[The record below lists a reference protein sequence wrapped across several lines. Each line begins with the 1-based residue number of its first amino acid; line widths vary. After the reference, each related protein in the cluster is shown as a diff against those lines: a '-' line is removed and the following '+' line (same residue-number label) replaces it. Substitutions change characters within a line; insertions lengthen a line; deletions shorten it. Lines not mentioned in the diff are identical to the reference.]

1 MQRLYW
7 SKSIQ
12 KGVVYTNSGEYRS
25 AEMDRIIDATQNEN
39 DPVKRK
45 SLYRDMQVLA
55 MTDLPIVPLMG
66 TRFATI
72 ASTRLE
78 KPHHH
83 RRRHHRQ
90 QLRRHEVRVTGRPRQ
105 QWAFVGSRL
114 LKALPLLVALVVFNF
129 CLLKLAPGDAAE
141 VLAGEAAP
149 ATPEHL
155 AELRAR
161 FGLDQPL
168 PVQFLNYAAK
178 LVQLDLGYS
187 FRHNQSVLSLV
198 LGRMN
203 ATLVLMAAALSLA
216 MLAFATPAFWLG
228 LMLIVLFS
236 VQLSWLPSNGMETI
250 AAGHAGLSRL
260 LDMGRHMAIP
270 VTTLA
275 LFYEALYT
283 RVMRASM
290 LKVSNQ
296 DYVTTA
302 RSKGPAERR
311 IVLRHVVWNALLP
324 LVTLV
329 GVQLGTMLGGSVLVE
344 TVFSWPGLGRLAFEA
359 VGQRDINLL
368 LGILLLCSFL
378 VTAANILVDLVY
390 ARLDPR
396 IGLT

>member
-1 MQRLYW
+1 MRL
-7 SKSIQ
+7 
-12 KGVVYTNSGEYRS
+12 S
-25 AEMDRIIDATQNEN
+25 ARVPPQFRFVWRRL
-39 DPVKRK
+39 VKA
-45 SLYRDMQVLA
+45 V
-55 MTDLPIVPLMG
+55 
-66 TRFATI
+66 
-72 ASTRLE
+72 
-78 KPHHH
+78 
-83 RRRHHRQ
+83 
-90 QLRRHEVRVTGRPRQ
+90 
-105 QWAFVGSRL
+105 
-114 LKALPLLVALVVFNF
+114 PLLVAVVVFNF

-141 VLAGEAAP
+141 VLAGEAAA
-149 ATPEHL
+149 ATPEYL

-168 PVQFLNYAAK
+168 PVQFFNYAVK
-178 LVQLDLGYS
+178 LVQLDLGFS
-187 FRHNQSVLSLV
+187 FRHNQSVLTLI

-216 MLAFATPAFWLG
+216 VLIGTLLGIVASRKVNGIRDNLISILAMLAFATPVFWLG

-236 VQLSWLPSNGMETI
+236 VQLGWLPSNGMETI
-250 AAGHAGLSRL
+250 AAGHSGVGRL
-260 LDMGRHMAIP
+260 LDIGRHMVMP

-275 LFYEALYT
+275 LFYVALYT

-290 LKVSNQ
+290 LEVFNQ

-302 RSKGPAERR
+302 RAKGLSERR
-311 IVLRHVVWNALLP
+311 IVARHVVRNALLP

-368 LGILLLCSFL
+368 LGILLLCSLL
-378 VTAANILVDLVY
+378 VIVANIVVDLAY